1 MFTEIFNK
9 TDAIVLTII
18 LFFGMLLISWFG
30 NRLRKLMD
38 AHSTIPDTDGIK
50 GLESGMLGLLAFVL
64 AITFG
69 ISANKYERN
78 RDVIVAEANAI
89 GTAVLR
95 ADLYPDTIR
104 QAFRNDFE
112 QYVEKRI
119 RFYTIGAD
127 IQKII
132 QAKKESAIV
141 SDRIWKR
148 AADASKKPGMLIP
161 SNQMIPSL
169 NEMID
174 ITADIE
180 AIQKSRVP
188 DIILLT
194 LGILALTSSLLAG
207 FEAKRMVMKDWLVM
221 AGFCLLT
228 CLVIYVILDLGR
240 PRRGLIRSEIGEQA
254 MIELRQMFHP

>member
-1 MFTEIFNK
+1 MFTEIFNR
-9 TDAIVLTII
+9 TDAIVLTVV
-18 LFFGMLLISWFG
+18 LFFSMLLISWLG
-30 NRLRKLMD
+30 NRVRKLVD
-38 AHSTIPDTDGIK
+38 QRLPVSDEDGIK
-50 GLESGMLGLLAFVL
+50 GLEGGMLGLLAFVL

-78 RDVIVAEANAI
+78 REVIIAEANAI

-104 QAFRNDFE
+104 QAFRIDFE

-119 RFYTIGAD
+119 RFYTTGAD
-127 IQKII
+127 VQTII
-132 QAKKESAIV
+132 QAKKEAAVI
-141 SDRIWKR
+141 SDRIWKL
-148 AADASKKPGMLIP
+148 AAETSKLPGMLIP
-161 SNQMIPSL
+161 STQMIPSL

-174 ITADIE
+174 ITTSIDAV
-180 AIQKSRVP
+180 QKSRVP

-194 LGILALTSSLLAG
+194 LGILALTSSFLAG
-207 FEAKRMVMKDWLVM
+207 FEAKCMVLRDWLVM
-221 AGFCLLT
+221 SGFCLLT